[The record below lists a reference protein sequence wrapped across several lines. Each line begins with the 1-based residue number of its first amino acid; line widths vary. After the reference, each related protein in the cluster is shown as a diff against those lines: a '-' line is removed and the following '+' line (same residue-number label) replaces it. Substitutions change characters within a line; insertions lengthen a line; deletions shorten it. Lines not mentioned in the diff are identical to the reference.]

1 MAGLLRGAAFL
12 VALSVSAS
20 AQAPD
25 AARIRAA
32 FLAMI
37 ERPRVALAA
46 ESRPRPDAGSYR
58 SEQFS
63 FASEAGERVPGIFL
77 KSAAANDRRPVVIFL
92 HGTGSRKEEFLALM
106 RTLADRGFASAAID
120 ARHHGERIDPTY
132 GADNAQYFA
141 ALLDTYR
148 TGKGRP
154 YLYDT
159 VWDVMRQVD
168 YLETRPD
175 VDPRRLGLMGISK
188 GGTEAYL
195 AAAVD
200 PRIAAAVPIIGVQGF
215 RWALD
220 HDQWQARVGT
230 FSPAVNGAARGE
242 GVPVDAGFVRR
253 YYDRVA
259 PGIYG
264 DYDAGPMLSLI
275 APRPVLVINGDSDA
289 RTPLAGVQEA
299 VATARRAYSG
309 AGAEEK
315 LGLYLQPNAGHVF
328 TRVAELVMA
337 DWFDKWLAPR

>member
-1 MAGLLRGAAFL
+1 MSRLLL
-12 VALSVSAS
+12 VVALIAVVFANVT

-32 FLAMI
+32 FLQMI
-37 ERPRVALAA
+37 ARPRVPLAP
-46 ESRPRPDAGSYR
+46 ETQPRIDAGAYR
-58 SEQFS
+58 AEQFS
-63 FASEAGERVPGIFL
+63 FASEAGERVPGVFL
-77 KSAAANDRRPVVIFL
+77 KSAAANDRRPAVILL
-92 HGTGSRKEEFLALM
+92 HGTGSRKEELLALM
-106 RTLADRGFASAAID
+106 RTFADRGFATAAID
-120 ARHHGERIDPTY
+120 ARHHGSRIAPKY
-132 GADNAQYFA
+132 GSGNAQYFA
-141 ALLDTYR
+141 AMLDTYR

-159 VWDVMRQVD
+159 VWDVMRLVD
-168 YLETRPD
+168 YLQTRAD
-175 VDPRRLGLMGISK
+175 VDSRRIGVMGISK

-220 HDQWQARVGT
+220 NNQWQARVAM
-230 FSPAVNGAARGE
+230 FAPPVDEAARDE
-242 GVPVDAGFVRR
+242 GAPVDAAFVRR
-253 YYDRVA
+253 FYDRVA

-264 DYDAGPMLSLI
+264 DYDAGSMLALI

-299 VATARRAYSG
+299 VAAAQSTYIRMG
-309 AGAEEK
+309 AGEK
-315 LGLYLQPNAGHVF
+315 LGLYLQPNAGHVV

-337 DWFDKWLAPR
+337 DWFVRWLVP